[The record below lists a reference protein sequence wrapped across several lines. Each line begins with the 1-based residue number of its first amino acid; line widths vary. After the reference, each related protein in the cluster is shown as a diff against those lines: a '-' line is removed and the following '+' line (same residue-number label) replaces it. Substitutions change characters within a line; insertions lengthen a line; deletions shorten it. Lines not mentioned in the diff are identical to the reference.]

1 MRLLGPKAGSCAF
14 PAVVG
19 WRKQASSTT
28 PQDAPRD
35 GERIPAGHGMALSHE
50 ALSKHVISN
59 EHHLRPL
66 YPKGSFIASAF
77 YNFHI
82 FASINAIEACQQTVA

>member
-1 MRLLGPKAGSCAF
+1 MRLLSPKAGSCAF
-14 PAVVG
+14 PPAVVG

-59 EHHLRPL
+59 EHHLSPIVSQRL
-66 YPKGSFIASAF
+66 VYRQRVDTFSFLQIKTPMTLVS
-77 YNFHI
+77 
-82 FASINAIEACQQTVA
+82 EL